1 MREKTMATEV
11 IKQSVV
17 KAADKAPKHDGKI
30 LVIHVLPGGVMPI
43 EVNMYQLTP
52 VKSGQTIYS
61 ENVPIGK
68 HRSIKFRNHQAR
80 VTKEELQ
87 ALRYTKDG
95 PRKGYGTEY
104 MEAVNQNDGDECA
117 INLADILDDVYD
129 DRGETFLALLTKNS
143 YQANIRPK
151 ATGALVKQWIFGE
164 EVGLGLKQPRVKK
177 ELVHA

>member
-1 MREKTMATEV
+1 MPTEV
-11 IKQSVV
+11 QKPV
-17 KAADKAPKHDGKI
+17 KAVDRAPKHDGKI
-30 LVIHVLPGGVMPI
+30 LVIHILPTVRMPI
-43 EVNMYQLTP
+43 SVNMYQLTP

-61 ENVPIGK
+61 EKVPVGT
-68 HRSIKFRNHQAR
+68 HRVIEFRCHQAR

-104 MEAVNQNDGDECA
+104 MEAVPQNDGDENA
-117 INLADILDDVYD
+117 VALSTILEDVYD
-129 DRGETFLALLTKNS
+129 ERGENFLSLLTNKS
-143 YQANIRPK
+143 YHANIRPK
-151 ATGALVKQWIFGE
+151 TTGALVKQWIYGE